1 MIQLSYFCKVEIAK
15 KEIMLYFCAPK
26 SECMEAFYKTHDYL
40 VKHVHSFVRRKL
52 MDEIDWSHRLIGIK
66 GSRGVGKTTFLLQYA
81 KENYKNDSRCL
92 YINFNNFYFTLHS
105 LVEFVE
111 TFYEKGGRVLL
122 IDQTFK
128 YENWSKELRECYNRF
143 PELHIVF
150 SASPVMRLHENNLD
164 IGDIVVSYNLR
175 GFSFR
180 EFVNLQAKTNFEA
193 YSLENII
200 NNHVQIAKNI
210 CKEIN
215 PFDYFND
222 YLHHGYYPFFL
233 ENRNFSEN
241 LLKTMNMM
249 LEVDILLIK
258 QIDLKYLS
266 KIRKL
271 LYLLMLTPPSAP
283 NVSKL
288 SIEIDT
294 SRATIMN
301 YIKYLQDARLLNLLY
316 SEGSEFPKKPNQ
328 IFVHNTNLMHAV
340 NPNNVDKNDELKTF
354 FYNTI
359 HSNHKVNLRKYQT
372 DFLIDKKIPFRCEGL
387 KNQKQKSNSKLIHAV
402 HEIEIGSK
410 NEIPLWLFGFLY

>member
-1 MIQLSYFCKVEIAK
+1 MD
-15 KEIMLYFCAPK
+15 
-26 SECMEAFYKTHDYL
+26 AFYTTHDYL
-40 VKHVHSFVRRKL
+40 VKHVQSPVRRKL
-52 MDEIDWSHRLIGIK
+52 MDEIDWAHRLIGIK

-81 KENYKNDSRCL
+81 KENYKNDPRCL
-92 YINFNNFYFTLHS
+92 YVNFNNFYFTLHS
-105 LVEFVE
+105 LVEFASN
-111 TFYEKGGRVLL
+111 FYEKGGRILL

-128 YENWSKELRECYNRF
+128 YENWSKELRECYDRF
-143 PELHIVF
+143 PELRIIF
-150 SASPVMRLHENNLD
+150 SASSVMRLHENNDD
-164 IGDIVVSYNLR
+164 IGHIVRSYNLR

-180 EFVNLQAKTNFEA
+180 EFINLQAKTSFEA
-193 YSLENII
+193 YTLENII
-200 NNHVQIAKNI
+200 NNHVRIAENI
-210 CKEIN
+210 CSKIN
-215 PFDYFND
+215 PFDYFDD

-241 LLKTMNMM
+241 LLKTMNME

-288 SIEIDT
+288 SVEIET
-294 SRATIMN
+294 SRATIVN

-316 SEGSEFPKKPNQ
+316 MEEDEFPKKPNQ

-340 NPNNVDKNDELKTF
+340 NPGNVDKNDELKTF

-359 HSNHKVNLRKYQT
+359 HSKHKVNLRKYQS
-372 DFLIDKKIPFRCEGL
+372 DFLIDRKIPFRCED
-387 KNQKQKSNSKLIHAV
+387 KNIQKTKHISKIIHAV
-402 HEIEIGSK
+402 HGIEVGTK